1 MYKYSNADTGVEPK
15 KRIRERDC
23 LTVYSSVCAAPYCSP
38 SPKCSPDLNVAPNMY
53 INVART

>member
-38 SPKCSPDLNVAPNMY
+38 SPKCSPDLNVAPNMP
-53 INVART
+53 